1 MASNENFSEQW
12 TILIAEDDP
21 DDRLILQA
29 AFDAGGLS
37 THLRFVTDGEELM
50 DFLNTNEHEEK
61 GLSRYI
67 LVLDLNM
74 PKKDGRR
81 ALWEIRQNPTLRHL
95 PVVVLTTSSAER
107 DLEYCTKLGISDY
120 VTKPNNFDE
129 LIEFAK
135 SINQLCQMT

>member
-1 MASNENFSEQW
+1 MALDLESPEEW

-29 AFDAGGLS
+29 AFDAGGFS
-37 THLRFVTDGEELM
+37 THLRFVRDGEELM
-50 DFLNTNEHEEK
+50 NFLNTDEPVEK
-61 GLSRYI
+61 RLSRYV

-95 PVVVLTTSSAER
+95 PVVVLTTSSAEQ

-129 LIEFAK
+129 LIEFVK